1 MTNQFTEIFEEELK
15 NIDTQARVLP
25 TDSCDIKR
33 QKRLTEIYNN
43 LRNNNLSDLCET
55 LPSYSSVIAEELSKN
70 ITPTQLRRFYTYVK
84 SIDRKNLH
92 QKDEDNIIDKAKL
105 KFLLPKLAGSVEKK
119 SQDGVKA
126 LHRVFA
132 ECLHGNRINQVK
144 DFRLFIEFFEAIL
157 DYHSTFKPQKQ
168 D

>member
-1 MTNQFTEIFEEELK
+1 MSNQFTEI
-15 NIDTQARVLP
+15 
-25 TDSCDIKR
+25 
-33 QKRLTEIYNN
+33 YNN
-43 LRNNNLSDLCET
+43 ERQELDAIYTQLKSYTLKDLENL
-55 LPSYSSVIAEELSKN
+55 LPMFSAVIAEELSKN
-70 ITPTQLRRFYTYVK
+70 ITPTQLRKFYTYVK

-92 QKDEDNIIDKAKL
+92 QKEEDDIIDKAKL

-144 DFRLFIEFFEAIL
+144 DFRLFMEFFEAIL